1 MEELESQP
9 QPEEIEDPAGSEG
22 PVVDTLETLETP
34 ETPETPENT
43 ETDETPEPQETPQSL
58 EKSKSAALT
67 INFYSWMTPVVG
79 ILMLVAGL
87 LLGYFGRPLIAN
99 VGGNTGRDQAAVPT
113 GTAVAAVAPQPSTTE
128 ALDAP
133 TKAQLMEYLN
143 SQVRHF
149 KGDENAPITMIE
161 FSDFQ

>member
-1 MEELESQP
+1 LEELESQP

-22 PVVDTLETLETP
+22 PVVDTLETP

-43 ETDETPEPQETPQSL
+43 ETPEPQETPQSI
-58 EKSKSAALT
+58 EKSNSAALT

-87 LLGYFGRPLIAN
+87 LLGYFGRPLIAT
-99 VGGNTGRDQAAVPT
+99 VGNTGRDQAAVPT